1 MQIHQA
7 SEDMESR
14 MSTDRSAPASRGR
27 TRSKREEQSWLN
39 STTLYIVGGVLAVII
54 AAPIVMNIFGGDD
67 TPAVLEGHVQEMPDE
82 GRDHVAEGT
91 TVEYDSEPPTS
102 GPHYA
107 SWAPAGIHREVVADE
122 YLVHNLEH
130 GHIVI
135 YYTPDTSRLS
145 DESVAK
151 ITELTEEFDGQWDAV
166 LAVPRP
172 DMDAELTL
180 TAWNHKM
187 ELDSFDE
194 ELIDAFV
201 EAYRG
206 RGPENPIR

>member
-1 MQIHQA
+1 
-7 SEDMESR
+7 
-14 MSTDRSAPASRGR
+14 MSTGTTTSRSRR
-27 TRSKREEQSWLN
+27 NKNDNSWL
-39 STTLYIVGGVLAVII
+39 SGTTLWIVGGILLVII
-54 AAPIVMNIFGGDD
+54 AAPLAMNVLGGDD
-67 TPAVLEGHVQEMPDE
+67 TPEVLEGHVVEMPDE

-91 TVEYDSEPPTS
+91 TVEYESEPPTS
-102 GPHYA
+102 GPHFA
-107 SWAPAGIHREVVADE
+107 SWAPAGIHREVVQDE

-172 DMDAELTL
+172 DMDVELTL